1 MATLFLDNVPDN
13 LLSDLEQLAASDHLS
28 VAEKTVQ
35 LLQQAVGDR
44 PSTGQILSVEEWVK
58 EWRAWT
64 ASHKPLPFEA
74 DDDRE
79 SIYAG
84 RGE

>member
-1 MATLFLDNVPDN
+1 MATLLLDNIPDN
-13 LLSDLEQLAASDHLS
+13 LLNALQKLAALEHLP

-35 LLQQAVGDR
+35 LLQQTVGQSASLGQAVSAESWETALR
-44 PSTGQILSVEEWVK
+44 TW
-58 EWRAWT
+58 A
-64 ASHKPLPFEA
+64 ASHKALPSVA